1 MTIIT
6 DEEFGEIVVKK
17 RSLAKTV
24 SLKIAP
30 DGRIQITIPPYAP
43 LLAAKALIKTSRKQ
57 IRELV
62 SQYREKLSYTENRQ
76 IGKSHNLL
84 IQTTAKPSSVKIVG
98 TQILAEI
105 NEAESV
111 ESAANQQLIRSKIL
125 TALRK
130 EAKSYLPRRLSFLAK
145 EHGFSFARSKIT
157 HSSSRWGSCSS
168 SGTISL
174 NIGMMNLP
182 FELIDYVIIHELC
195 HTKHMNHSTA
205 FWNEVSKFDP
215 HYKIHRNEL
224 KKYSP
229 YI

>member
-1 MTIIT
+1 MAIIT

-30 DGRIQITIPPYAP
+30 DGRIQITMPPYAP
-43 LLAAKALIKTSRKQ
+43 LLAAKALVKTSRKQ
-57 IRELV
+57 IRELA
-62 SQYREKLSYTENRQ
+62 SQYREKLSYTENQQ

-84 IQTTAKPSSVKIVG
+84 IQTTTKPSSVKIVG
-98 TQILAEI
+98 TQILAKI

-125 TALRK
+125 VALRK

-145 EHGFSFARSKIT
+145 EHGFSFARSKMT

-195 HTKHMNHSTA
+195 HTRHMNHSTK
-205 FWNEVSKFDP
+205 FWDEVYKFDP

>member
-1 MTIIT
+1 MAIIT

-30 DGRIQITIPPYAP
+30 DGRIQITMPPYAP

-57 IRELV
+57 IRELA
-62 SQYREKLSYTENRQ
+62 SQYRKKLSYTENQQ

-84 IQTTAKPSSVKIVG
+84 IQTTTKPSSVKIVG

-125 TALRK
+125 VALRK

-168 SGTISL
+168 SGSISL

-205 FWNEVSKFDP
+205 FWNEVYKFDP
-215 HYKIHRNEL
+215 QYKMHRNEL

>member
-17 RSLAKTV
+17 RSLSKTV

-30 DGRIQITIPPYAP
+30 DGRIQITMPPYAP
-43 LLAAKALIKTSRKQ
+43 LLTAKALIKTSRKQ
-57 IRELV
+57 IRELA
-62 SQYREKLSYTENRQ
+62 SQYREKLSYTENQQ
-76 IGKSHNLL
+76 IGKSHHLL
-84 IQTTAKPSSVKIVG
+84 IQKTAKPSSVKIVG

-111 ESAANQQLIRSKIL
+111 ESAKNQQLIRSKIL
-125 TALRK
+125 AALRK

-145 EHGFSFARSKIT
+145 EYSFSFARSKIT

-195 HTKHMNHSTA
+195 HTRHMNHSTK
-205 FWNEVSKFDP
+205 FWDEVSKFDP

>member
-30 DGRIQITIPPYAP
+30 DGRIQITVPPYAP

-62 SQYREKLSYTENRQ
+62 SQYREKLSYTKNQQ

-98 TQILAEI
+98 TQILVEI

-125 TALRK
+125 AALRK
-130 EAKSYLPRRLSFLAK
+130 EAKSYLPSDCRF
-145 EHGFSFARSKIT
+145 
-157 HSSSRWGSCSS
+157 
-168 SGTISL
+168 
-174 NIGMMNLP
+174 
-182 FELIDYVIIHELC
+182 
-195 HTKHMNHSTA
+195 
-205 FWNEVSKFDP
+205 
-215 HYKIHRNEL
+215 
-224 KKYSP
+224 
-229 YI
+229 

>member
-17 RSLAKTV
+17 RSLAKSV

-30 DGRIQITIPPYAP
+30 DGQIQITMPPYAP
-43 LLAAKALIKTSRKQ
+43 LLTAKALIKTSRKQ

-62 SQYREKLSYTENRQ
+62 SQYREKLSYTKNQQ

-84 IQTTAKPSSVKIVG
+84 IQTTTKPSSVKIVG
-98 TQILAEI
+98 TQILTEI

-125 TALRK
+125 IALRK
-130 EAKSYLPRRLSFLAK
+130 EAKSYLPRRLSFLAE

-195 HTKHMNHSTA
+195 HTRHMNHSTK
-205 FWNEVSKFDP
+205 FWDEVYKFDP
-215 HYKIHRNEL
+215 QYKMHRNEL

-229 YI
+229 HI

>member
-30 DGRIQITIPPYAP
+30 DGRIQITMPPYAP
-43 LLAAKALIKTSRKQ
+43 LLAAKTLIKTSRKQ

-62 SQYREKLSYTENRQ
+62 SQYREKLSYTENQQ

-84 IQTTAKPSSVKIVG
+84 IQTTTKPSSVKIVG

-111 ESAANQQLIRSKIL
+111 ESVTNQQLIRSKIL
-125 TALRK
+125 VALRK
-130 EAKSYLPRRLSFLAK
+130 EAKSYLPRRLSFLAE

-195 HTKHMNHSTA
+195 HTRHMNHSTK
-205 FWNEVSKFDP
+205 FWDEVAKFDP
-215 HYKIHRNEL
+215 HYKTRRNEL

>member
-30 DGRIQITIPPYAP
+30 DGRIQITMPPYAP

-62 SQYREKLSYTENRQ
+62 SQYREKLSYTENQQ

-111 ESAANQQLIRSKIL
+111 ESTTNQQLIRSKIL
-125 TALRK
+125 IALRK
-130 EAKSYLPRRLSFLAK
+130 EAKSYLPRRLSFLAE

-195 HTKHMNHSTA
+195 HTRHMNHSTK
-205 FWNEVSKFDP
+205 FWDEVSKFDP

>member
-30 DGRIQITIPPYAP
+30 DGRIQITMPPYAP

-62 SQYREKLSYTENRQ
+62 SQYREKLSYTENQQ

-111 ESAANQQLIRSKIL
+111 ESTTNQQLIRSKIL
-125 TALRK
+125 IALRK
-130 EAKSYLPRRLSFLAK
+130 EAKSYLPRRLSFLAE

-205 FWNEVSKFDP
+205 FWNEVYKFDP
-215 HYKIHRNEL
+215 QYKMHRNEL

>member
-30 DGRIQITIPPYAP
+30 DGRIQITMPPYAP

-57 IRELV
+57 IRELA
-62 SQYREKLSYTENRQ
+62 SQYRKKLSYTENQQ

-84 IQTTAKPSSVKIVG
+84 IQTTTKPSSVKIVG

-125 TALRK
+125 AALRK
-130 EAKSYLPRRLSFLAK
+130 EAKSYLPRRLSFLAE

-195 HTKHMNHSTA
+195 HTRHMNHSTK
-205 FWNEVSKFDP
+205 FWDEVYKFDP
-215 HYKIHRNEL
+215 QYKMHRNEL

-229 YI
+229 HI

>member
-17 RSLAKTV
+17 RSLAKSV

-30 DGRIQITIPPYAP
+30 DGRIQITMPPYAP
-43 LLAAKALIKTSRKQ
+43 LLAAKTLIKTSRKQ

-62 SQYREKLSYTENRQ
+62 SQYREKLSYTENQQ

-105 NEAESV
+105 NEVESV
-111 ESAANQQLIRSKIL
+111 ESTANQQLIRSKIL
-125 TALRK
+125 IALRK
-130 EAKSYLPRRLSFLAK
+130 EAKSYLPRRLSFLAE

-195 HTKHMNHSTA
+195 HTRHMNHSTK
-205 FWNEVSKFDP
+205 FWDEVYKFDP
-215 HYKIHRNEL
+215 QYKMHRNEL

-229 YI
+229 HI

>member
-98 TQILAEI
+98 TQILAKI

-125 TALRK
+125 AALRK

-195 HTKHMNHSTA
+195 HTRHMNHSMK
-205 FWNEVSKFDP
+205 FWDEVAKFDP

>member
-30 DGRIQITIPPYAP
+30 DGRIQITMPPYAP
-43 LLAAKALIKTSRKQ
+43 LLAAKALVKTSRKQ

-62 SQYREKLSYTENRQ
+62 SQYREKLSYTKNQQ
-76 IGKSHNLL
+76 IGKSHHLL
-84 IQTTAKPSSVKIVG
+84 IQTATKPSSVKIVG

-111 ESAANQQLIRSKIL
+111 ESVTNQQLIRSKIL
-125 TALRK
+125 VALRK
-130 EAKSYLPRRLSFLAK
+130 EAKSYLPRRLSFLAE

-195 HTKHMNHSTA
+195 HTRHMNHSTK
-205 FWNEVSKFDP
+205 FWDEVYKFDP
-215 HYKIHRNEL
+215 QYKMHRNEL

-229 YI
+229 HI

>member
-17 RSLAKTV
+17 RSLAKSV

-30 DGRIQITIPPYAP
+30 DGRIQITMPPYAP
-43 LLAAKALIKTSRKQ
+43 LLAAKTLIKTSRKQ

-62 SQYREKLSYTENRQ
+62 SQYREKLSYTKNQQ

-84 IQTTAKPSSVKIVG
+84 IQTTTKPSSVKIVG
-98 TQILAEI
+98 TQILTEI

-125 TALRK
+125 IALRK
-130 EAKSYLPRRLSFLAK
+130 EAKSYLPRRLSFLAE

-195 HTKHMNHSTA
+195 HTRHMNHSTK
-205 FWNEVSKFDP
+205 FWDEVYKFDP
-215 HYKIHRNEL
+215 QYKMHRNEL

-229 YI
+229 HI

>member
-1 MTIIT
+1 M
-6 DEEFGEIVVKK
+6 
-17 RSLAKTV
+17 
-24 SLKIAP
+24 
-30 DGRIQITIPPYAP
+30 PPYAP
-43 LLAAKALIKTSRKQ
+43 LLAAKTLIKTSRKQ

-62 SQYREKLSYTENRQ
+62 SQYREKLSYTENQQ

-84 IQTTAKPSSVKIVG
+84 IQTTTKPSSVKIVG
-98 TQILAEI
+98 TQILTEI

-125 TALRK
+125 IALRK
-130 EAKSYLPRRLSFLAK
+130 EAKSYLPRRLSFLAE

-195 HTKHMNHSTA
+195 HTRHMNHSTK
-205 FWNEVSKFDP
+205 FWDEVSKFDP
-215 HYKIHRNEL
+215 HYKMHRNEL

>member
-17 RSLAKTV
+17 RSLAKSV

-30 DGRIQITIPPYAP
+30 DGRIQITMPPYAP
-43 LLAAKALIKTSRKQ
+43 LLAAKTLIKTSRKQ

-62 SQYREKLSYTENRQ
+62 SQYRERLSYTENRQ

-111 ESAANQQLIRSKIL
+111 ESAINQQLIRSKIL
-125 TALRK
+125 AALRK

-205 FWNEVSKFDP
+205 FWNEVYKFDP
-215 HYKIHRNEL
+215 QYKMHRNEL

-229 YI
+229 HI

>member
-30 DGRIQITIPPYAP
+30 DGRIQITMPPYAP

-62 SQYREKLSYTENRQ
+62 SQYREKLSYTENQQ

-111 ESAANQQLIRSKIL
+111 ESATNQQLIRSKIL
-125 TALRK
+125 VALRK
-130 EAKSYLPRRLSFLAK
+130 EAKSYLPRRLSFLAE

-195 HTKHMNHSTA
+195 HTRHMNHSTK
-205 FWNEVSKFDP
+205 FWDEVAKLDP

>member
-17 RSLAKTV
+17 RSLAKSV

-30 DGRIQITIPPYAP
+30 DGRIQITMPPYVP
-43 LLAAKALIKTSRKQ
+43 LLAAKTLIKTSRKQ

-62 SQYREKLSYTENRQ
+62 SQYREKLSYTENQQ

-125 TALRK
+125 AALRK

-195 HTKHMNHSTA
+195 HTRHMNHSTK
-205 FWNEVSKFDP
+205 FWDEVSKFDP

>member
-17 RSLAKTV
+17 RSLAKSV

-30 DGRIQITIPPYAP
+30 DGRIQITMPPYAP

-62 SQYREKLSYTENRQ
+62 SQYREKLSYTENQQ

-111 ESAANQQLIRSKIL
+111 ESTTNQQLIRSKIL
-125 TALRK
+125 IALRK
-130 EAKSYLPRRLSFLAK
+130 EAKSYLPRRLSFLAE

-205 FWNEVSKFDP
+205 FWNEVYKFDP
-215 HYKIHRNEL
+215 QYKMHRNEL

>member
-30 DGRIQITIPPYAP
+30 DGRIQITMPPYAP

-62 SQYREKLSYTENRQ
+62 SQYRKKLSYTKNQQ

-125 TALRK
+125 VALRK

-195 HTKHMNHSTA
+195 HTRHMNHSTK
-205 FWNEVSKFDP
+205 FWDEVYKFDP
-215 HYKIHRNEL
+215 QYKMHRNEL

-229 YI
+229 HI

>member
-30 DGRIQITIPPYAP
+30 DGRIQITMPPYAP
-43 LLAAKALIKTSRKQ
+43 LLTAKTLVKTSRKQ

-62 SQYREKLSYTENRQ
+62 SQYREELSYTENQQ

-84 IQTTAKPSSVKIVG
+84 IQTTTKPSSVKIVG

-111 ESAANQQLIRSKIL
+111 ESTTNQQLIRSKIL
-125 TALRK
+125 IALRK

-182 FELIDYVIIHELC
+182 FELINYVIIHELC
-195 HTKHMNHSTA
+195 HTRHMNHSTK
-205 FWNEVSKFDP
+205 FWDEVAKFDP
-215 HYKIHRNEL
+215 HYKTRRNEL

>member
-30 DGRIQITIPPYAP
+30 DGRIQITMPPYAP

-57 IRELV
+57 IRELA
-62 SQYREKLSYTENRQ
+62 SQYREKLSYTENQQ
-76 IGKSHNLL
+76 IGKSHHLL
-84 IQTTAKPSSVKIVG
+84 IQKTAKPSSVKIVG
-98 TQILAEI
+98 TQILVEI

-125 TALRK
+125 IALRK
-130 EAKSYLPRRLSFLAK
+130 EAKSYLPRRLSFLAE

-195 HTKHMNHSTA
+195 HTRHMNHSTK
-205 FWNEVSKFDP
+205 FWDEVSKFDP

>member
-17 RSLAKTV
+17 RSLAKSV

-30 DGRIQITIPPYAP
+30 DGRIQITMPPYAP

-57 IRELV
+57 IRELA
-62 SQYREKLSYTENRQ
+62 SQYREKLSYTENKQ

-84 IQTTAKPSSVKIVG
+84 IQTTTKPSSVKIVG

-111 ESAANQQLIRSKIL
+111 ESVTNQQLIRSKIL
-125 TALRK
+125 VALRK

-195 HTKHMNHSTA
+195 HTRHMNHSTK
-205 FWNEVSKFDP
+205 FWDEVAKFDP
-215 HYKIHRNEL
+215 HYKTRRNEL

>member
-1 MTIIT
+1 MAIIT

-30 DGRIQITIPPYAP
+30 DGRIQITMPPYAP

-57 IRELV
+57 IRELA
-62 SQYREKLSYTENRQ
+62 SQYRKKLSYTENQQ
-76 IGKSHNLL
+76 IGKSHHLL
-84 IQTTAKPSSVKIVG
+84 IQTATKPSSVKIVG

-111 ESAANQQLIRSKIL
+111 ESTANQQLIRSKIL
-125 TALRK
+125 VALRK

-205 FWNEVSKFDP
+205 FWNEVYKFDP
-215 HYKIHRNEL
+215 QYKMHRNEL

>member
-30 DGRIQITIPPYAP
+30 DGRIQITMPPYAP
-43 LLAAKALIKTSRKQ
+43 LLAAKTLIKTSRKQ

-62 SQYREKLSYTENRQ
+62 SQYREKLSYTENQQ
-76 IGKSHNLL
+76 IGKSHHLL
-84 IQTTAKPSSVKIVG
+84 IQTAAKPSSVKIVG

-125 TALRK
+125 VVLRK

-195 HTKHMNHSTA
+195 HTRHMNHSTK

>member
-6 DEEFGEIVVKK
+6 DSEFGEIVIKK
-17 RSLAKTV
+17 RSLAKSV

-30 DGRIQITIPPYAP
+30 DGRIQITMPTHAP
-43 LLAAKALIKTSRKQ
+43 LLAAKALIKTSREQ

-62 SQYREKLSYTENRQ
+62 SQYRDKLSYTTNRQ

-84 IQTTAKPSSVKIVG
+84 IQTTTKPSSVKIIG
-98 TQILAEI
+98 TQIFAEI
-105 NEAESV
+105 NESESV
-111 ESAANQQLIRSKIL
+111 ESAKNQQLIRSKIL
-125 TALRK
+125 VALRK
-130 EAKSYLPRRLSFLAK
+130 EAKSYLPRRLSFLAE
-145 EHGFSFARSKIT
+145 EHGFYFARSKMT

-215 HYKIHRNEL
+215 QYKIHRNEL

-229 YI
+229 HI

>member
-30 DGRIQITIPPYAP
+30 DGRIQITMPPYAP

-98 TQILAEI
+98 TQILAKI

-125 TALRK
+125 AALRK

-157 HSSSRWGSCSS
+157 HSSSRWGSCSL

-205 FWNEVSKFDP
+205 FWNEVYKFDP
-215 HYKIHRNEL
+215 QYKMHRNEL

-229 YI
+229 HI

>member
-17 RSLAKTV
+17 RSLSKTV

-30 DGRIQITIPPYAP
+30 DGRIQITMPPYAP

-62 SQYREKLSYTENRQ
+62 SQYREKLSYTENQQ
-76 IGKSHNLL
+76 IGKSHHLL

-105 NEAESV
+105 NKAESV

-195 HTKHMNHSTA
+195 HTRHMNHSTK
-205 FWNEVSKFDP
+205 FWDEVVKFDP
-215 HYKIHRNEL
+215 HYKMHRNEL

>member
-30 DGRIQITIPPYAP
+30 DGRIQITMPPYAP

-62 SQYREKLSYTENRQ
+62 SQYREKLSYTENQQ
-76 IGKSHNLL
+76 IGKSHHLL
-84 IQTTAKPSSVKIVG
+84 IQKTAKPSSVKIVG
-98 TQILAEI
+98 TQILVEI

-125 TALRK
+125 IALRK
-130 EAKSYLPRRLSFLAK
+130 EAKSYLPRRLSFLAE

-195 HTKHMNHSTA
+195 HTRHMNHSTK
-205 FWNEVSKFDP
+205 FWDGVAKFDP

>member
-30 DGRIQITIPPYAP
+30 DGRIQITMPPYAP

-62 SQYREKLSYTENRQ
+62 SQYREKLSYTENQQ

-84 IQTTAKPSSVKIVG
+84 IQTTTKPSSVKIVG

-125 TALRK
+125 VALRK
-130 EAKSYLPRRLSFLAK
+130 EAKSYLPRRLSFLAE

-174 NIGMMNLP
+174 NVGMMNLP

-195 HTKHMNHSTA
+195 HTRHMNHSTK
-205 FWNEVSKFDP
+205 FWDEVSKFDP
-215 HYKIHRNEL
+215 HYKMHRNEL

>member
-30 DGRIQITIPPYAP
+30 DGRIQITMPPYAP

-62 SQYREKLSYTENRQ
+62 SQYREKLSYTKNQQ
-76 IGKSHNLL
+76 IGKSHHLL
-84 IQTTAKPSSVKIVG
+84 IQTTTKPSSVKIVG

-125 TALRK
+125 IALRK

-145 EHGFSFARSKIT
+145 EHGFSFTRSKIT

-195 HTKHMNHSTA
+195 HTRHMNHSTK
-205 FWNEVSKFDP
+205 FWDEVAKFDS
-215 HYKIHRNEL
+215 HYKMHRNEL

>member
-30 DGRIQITIPPYAP
+30 DGRIQITMPPYAP
-43 LLAAKALIKTSRKQ
+43 LLAAKTLIKTSRKQ

-62 SQYREKLSYTENRQ
+62 SQYREKLSYTENQQ

-84 IQTTAKPSSVKIVG
+84 IQTTTKPSSVKIVG
-98 TQILAEI
+98 TQILTEI

-125 TALRK
+125 IALRK
-130 EAKSYLPRRLSFLAK
+130 EAKSYLPRRLSFLAE

-195 HTKHMNHSTA
+195 HTRHMNHSTK
-205 FWNEVSKFDP
+205 FWDEVYKFDP
-215 HYKIHRNEL
+215 QYKMHRNEL

-229 YI
+229 HI

>member
-57 IRELV
+57 IRKLV

-98 TQILAEI
+98 TQILAKI

-125 TALRK
+125 AALRK

-195 HTKHMNHSTA
+195 HTRHMNHSMK
-205 FWNEVSKFDP
+205 FWDEVAKFDP

>member
-1 MTIIT
+1 MPTIT
-6 DEEFGEIVVKK
+6 DPEFGEITVTRRALASRVSLRITPNGRIRITMPLHAPLASAKLLIK
-17 RSLAKTV
+17 RSRHSIQKL
-24 SLKIAP
+24 IAEQQG
-30 DGRIQITIPPYAP
+30 DFPYS
-43 LLAAKALIKTSRKQ
+43 TSQ
-57 IRELV
+57 
-62 SQYREKLSYTENRQ
+62 Q

-84 IQTTAKPSSVKIVG
+84 VQTTTKPSSVKIVG

-125 TALRK
+125 VALRK

-145 EHGFSFARSKIT
+145 EHGFSFTRSKIT

-195 HTKHMNHSTA
+195 HTRHMNHSTK
-205 FWNEVSKFDP
+205 FWDEVAKFDP
-215 HYKIHRNEL
+215 HYKMHRNEL

>member
-1 MTIIT
+1 MAIIT

-17 RSLAKTV
+17 RSLAKSV

-30 DGRIQITIPPYAP
+30 DGRIQITMPPYAP
-43 LLAAKALIKTSRKQ
+43 LLAAKALVKTSRKQ

-62 SQYREKLSYTENRQ
+62 SQYREKLSYTENQQ
-76 IGKSHNLL
+76 IGKSHHLL
-84 IQTTAKPSSVKIVG
+84 IQMTAKPSSVKIVG

-105 NEAESV
+105 NDAESV
-111 ESAANQQLIRSKIL
+111 ESATNQQLIRSKIL
-125 TALRK
+125 VALRK

-195 HTKHMNHSTA
+195 HTRHMNHSTK
-205 FWNEVSKFDP
+205 FWDEVYKFDP
-215 HYKIHRNEL
+215 QYKMHRNEL

-229 YI
+229 HI